1 MIKRNAKRKRRAF
14 CLAFSSVF
22 LIFTLFYGMG
32 TVYVNSRNI
41 LYKEKIEIL
50 RIEKTGD
57 YKACLNI
64 AGQKYEFPLPKET
77 GVNPYLYGL
86 MPALPSLIIY
96 AMEKCADLIF

>member
-22 LIFTLFYGMG
+22 LIFALLYGLG

-41 LYKEKIEIL
+41 LYKEKIEVL

-57 YKACLNI
+57 FKARLDI
-64 AGQKYEFPLPKET
+64 AGQKYEFNLPKEIE
-77 GVNPYLYGL
+77 VNPYIYGF
-86 MPALPSLIIY
+86 MPALPNLIIY
-96 AMEKCADLIF
+96 AVQKCVDLIF